1 MLQYVYQ
8 GGTAL
13 TFDNFA
19 DKLSRLSWAA
29 PHADAGLVPHRLTLL
44 VHTDQGHR
52 IHEGEQN

>member
-1 MLQYVYQ
+1 MLYQ

-52 IHEGEQN
+52 VHEGEQN